1 MARRAGDAVTIIYD
15 FIYGFHN
22 HFTRKFV
29 IKPLIPG
36 INLAHKKTHPQ
47 FEIVFY
53 YIFQT
58 KCLLEKALPEPS
70 LRYLSKAYALYLSV
84 NAI

>member
-1 MARRAGDAVTIIYD
+1 MLLMFYISSIITVFLEIYCSVLTVDEETI
-15 FIYGFHN
+15 
-22 HFTRKFV
+22 FV
-29 IKPLIPG
+29 QSWHQTG
-36 INLAHKKTHPQ
+36 TKKKLQ
-47 FEIVFY
+47 LLRVWSY

-58 KCLLEKALPEPS
+58 RCLLEKALPEPS